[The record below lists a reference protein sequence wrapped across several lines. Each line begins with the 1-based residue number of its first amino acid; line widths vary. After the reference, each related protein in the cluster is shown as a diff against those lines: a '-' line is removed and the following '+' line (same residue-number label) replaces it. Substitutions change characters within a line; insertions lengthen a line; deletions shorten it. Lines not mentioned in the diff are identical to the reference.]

1 MWKNQWKTNGK
12 PMENLWKIGKPIADL
27 WKTNGKIGKPM
38 EIRME
43 LEWKINGTSTIF
55 VDFLFGKDWFSTR
68 LFTLDPRVP
77 VSMSLALVYF

>member
-1 MWKNQWKTNGK
+1 
-12 PMENLWKIGKPIADL
+12 MENLWKIGKPIADL

-55 VDFLFGKDWFSTR
+55 VDFLFGKDWFPHVCSPST
-68 LFTLDPRVP
+68 LGYQ
-77 VSMSLALVYF
+77 LACH